1 MRPELSHC
9 VIFIVLLP
17 CFTEKT
23 NAFDFLQLLKRSKYT
38 DANSISKPD
47 GFNSPPVLP
56 KICNSNLKADKN
68 SSLQQSIQQNST
80 DKPCCF
86 NLDASQKLL
95 NDCLSI
101 TQDISSNQ
109 TIQADIVNDYD
120 KATNISSFSNLTSS
134 GSLPSIDMD
143 NATHYIIWKHFINF
157 TNFVVYHKYM
167 REDGQQ
173 KDSRMKKYLGAH
185 KLLALFLGMAGVLA
199 CLLIII
205 YCVYIRQHK
214 EDMFSHHRLYGE
226 GFEDPVLH
234 LDTPVDHLDFF
245 SFRDTE
251 ITPYPT
257 PQHKCH
263 KTETTESKGDYIIE
277 PSKNT
282 SPTNDH
288 LHQVIQMGT
297 LKYP

>member
-1 MRPELSHC
+1 MKRRYEMRPELSHC

-17 CFTEKT
+17 CFAEKT

-38 DANSISKPD
+38 DASSISKPD
-47 GFNSPPVLP
+47 GFDSPPVLP
-56 KICNSNLKADKN
+56 RICISILKADKN

-86 NLDASQKLL
+86 NLDASQKLP
-95 NDCLSI
+95 NDCLNI

-109 TIQADIVNDYD
+109 TIQADIVNDYE
-120 KATNISSFSNLTSS
+120 KATNISFHNLTSS
-134 GSLPSIDMD
+134 GSIPGIDMD

-167 REDGQQ
+167 TEDGQQ
-173 KDSRMKKYLGAH
+173 KDSRIKKYLGAH

-214 EDMFSHHRLYGE
+214 EDTFSHHRLYGE
-226 GFEDPVLH
+226 GFEDPESS
-234 LDTPVDHLDFF
+234 DNY
-245 SFRDTE
+245 RG
-251 ITPYPT
+251 
-257 PQHKCH
+257 
-263 KTETTESKGDYIIE
+263 TTELRRRWM
-277 PSKNT
+277 T
-282 SPTNDH
+282 
-288 LHQVIQMGT
+288 
-297 LKYP
+297 